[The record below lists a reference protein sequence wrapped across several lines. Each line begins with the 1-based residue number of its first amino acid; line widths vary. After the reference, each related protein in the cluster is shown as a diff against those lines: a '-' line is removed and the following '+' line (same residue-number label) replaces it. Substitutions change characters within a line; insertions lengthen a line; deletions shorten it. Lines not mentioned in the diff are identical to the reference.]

1 MDNINPRW
9 FIRQDQIEEGLVKF
23 IFRER
28 KFHHFTRVRLRRNPR
43 FMLKNKEEE
52 KEEEVNRAGK
62 QEKPTIQ
69 VLDEEDSE
77 DDETS
82 LGGYN
87 ESEINYDLDY
97 D

>member
-1 MDNINPRW
+1 
-9 FIRQDQIEEGLVKF
+9 
-23 IFRER
+23 
-28 KFHHFTRVRLRRNPR
+28 
-43 FMLKNKEEE
+43 MLKNKEEE

-69 VLDEEDSE
+69 VLDEEDSD

-97 D
+97 EWSILLYVLCECKYDRWIYWCKAIRNNIVTTTVNGERTFSFTK